1 MNKLLA
7 HILLLC
13 CIATQAQQY
22 VPSATFGTDGGLSID
37 PGPGSDE
44 FNHHHAQPDGN
55 LVLTGTGYDINTNSY
70 HVSMLR
76 IDPECGAVDETFGT
90 LGTVQHYH
98 QGRTVCKATALQDD
112 GKILGCG
119 MIAPDNSGSQQWPG
133 VFRYNADGSVDST
146 FNGTGYR
153 RLQFVNGAG
162 DFNKVWVHA
171 DSTITCAGAGFNGQL
186 GAYRFTHDGQLDTTF
201 GNNGAAFI
209 NAPNFNLSGEGS
221 GLLLPDSSVISIV
234 IGNNGSIYNITMA
247 KFDHEGVPDSTFGV
261 NGLVVSGIEARMQYA
276 LGSALQDDG
285 RILVSCYFGQN
296 SFLMA
301 RFMPDGSTDLSYG
314 TNGVS
319 IVPIAFAEG
328 QGMELL
334 PDGSTLQF
342 GRQNGEGTVL
352 KRDVNGAVVST
363 FGSGGFQD
371 ATVLPLNDNFMGG
384 FTTATGA
391 IIGYGGSTGGATFV
405 ARMAPMDQA
414 EVLPVISLVDNALR
428 CTGVGQFAWYLNGDP
443 IEGETGNSIVPTV
456 NGTYTVVL
464 ALSENCQFTSAPFDL
479 LTIGLMEQT
488 SSAVIEVIT
497 NPASGVL
504 VVHNHGDRVN
514 YVLFDMTGKR
524 LAHGLLGTGRN
535 ELPIQHLSQG
545 IYLFRAEN
553 GSRSSTDRII
563 VE

>member
-7 HILLLC
+7 PILLLC
-13 CIATQAQQY
+13 CTVAAAQQY

-37 PGPGSDE
+37 PGPGGDE
-44 FNHHHAQPDGN
+44 FNHHHEQPDGM
-55 LVLTGTGYDINTNSY
+55 LLLTGTGYNSSTNSY

-90 LGTVQHYH
+90 MGTVQHYH
-98 QGRTVCKATALQDD
+98 QGRTICRATALQEDA
-112 GKILGCG
+112 KIVGCG

-201 GNNGAAFI
+201 GNNGEAFI

-276 LGSALQDDG
+276 LGSALQADG
-285 RILVSCYFGQN
+285 KILVSCYFGQN

-334 PDGSTLQF
+334 ADGSTLQF

-352 KRDVNGAVVST
+352 KRDVNGVVVTT

-371 ATVLPLNDNFMGG
+371 ATVLPLNDIFMGG

-391 IIGYGGSTGGATFV
+391 IMGYGGSTGGAAFV
-405 ARMAPMDQA
+405 ARIAPSDQP
-414 EVLPVISLVDNALR
+414 EVLPVISLVDNTLQ
-428 CTGVGQFAWYLNGDP
+428 CNGTGPFEWYLNGEL
-443 IEGETGNSIVPTV
+443 IEGVTINSLVPTV
-456 NGTYTVVL
+456 NGTYSVL
-464 ALSENCQFTSAPFDL
+464 LAFSEDCEFASAPFEV
-479 LTIGLMEQT
+479 LTVGLMEQS
-488 SSAVIEVIT
+488 SSAEIEVLT
-497 NPASGVL
+497 NPASEVL
-504 VVHNHGDRVN
+504 VVQNTGEVVI
-514 YVLFDMTGKR
+514 YELFDLTGKR
-524 LAHGLLGTGRN
+524 LTQGLLGTGRN

-545 IYLFRAEN
+545 IYLFRIKHA
-553 GSRSSTDRII
+553 SRSNTDRIV